1 MSLQTC
7 IHFFILLNTEEDM
20 KSVGN
25 QTVASRK
32 NVNIYYG
39 SQWLWATNIIP
50 KYIILCLTEKTNSYG
65 FGITWVFVNVDTI
78 YILGEL
84 SLFRQQNIKPNIY
97 KLV

>member
-7 IHFFILLNTEEDM
+7 IHFFILLNTEEDIL
-20 KSVGN
+20 KNVGN

-32 NVNIYYG
+32 NWNIYYG

-50 KYIILCLTEKTNSYG
+50 KYIILCLTEKRNSKG

-78 YILGEL
+78 YIFGWTIT
-84 SLFRQQNIKPNIY
+84 F
-97 KLV
+97 